1 MLVESQE
8 LLIDSVTDKVTQESA
23 VEVLV
28 ALDSM
33 LSTIRDMRNAI
44 AREYGY
50 SSIRPAKTDQ
60 TNEIVDV
67 LMNGGFQVDALNSLP
82 IDFSEVAARHGEGLG
97 LAKVWSWL
105 LTDRGIDCE
114 TCWLTWLERTRR
126 TFLRGCERSR

>member
-97 LAKVWSWL
+97 SEGLELAAN
-105 LTDRGIDCE
+105 
-114 TCWLTWLERTRR
+114 
-126 TFLRGCERSR
+126 RSRDRLRDMLAHLAGTN